1 MPDAVN
7 LTGAIQKVVS
17 KTLKAAKLSDISYGT
32 VTSTNPLKIMTDQKV
47 ELYERMLVLTR
58 NVTDYEVDIETSWQ
72 TEEKSGGSGDDSFA
86 SHRHEIRGRKKMKV
100 YNALQTG
107 DRVLLVR
114 MQNTQQRI
122 VLDRIQPAVKLEGEW
137 AL

>member
-1 MPDAVN
+1 
-7 LTGAIQKVVS
+7 
-17 KTLKAAKLSDISYGT
+17 
-32 VTSTNPLKIMTDQKV
+32 
-47 ELYERMLVLTR
+47 
-58 NVTDYEVDIETSWQ
+58 
-72 TEEKSGGSGDDSFA
+72 
-86 SHRHEIRGRKKMKV
+86 MKV

-137 AL
+137 L